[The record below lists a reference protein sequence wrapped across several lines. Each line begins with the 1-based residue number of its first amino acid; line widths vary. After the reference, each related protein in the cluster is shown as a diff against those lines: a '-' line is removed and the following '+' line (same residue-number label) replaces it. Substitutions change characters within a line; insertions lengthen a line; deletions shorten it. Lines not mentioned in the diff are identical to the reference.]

1 MSNQIVG
8 WSDIFCQETAEVL
21 YLLTCFVPL
30 FSKLV
35 ETVVTDTLK
44 LLENKFDDLLVDF
57 DSHLDNVRLD
67 WTNSDINRALPS
79 GGAS

>member
-1 MSNQIVG
+1 MKCPCRG
-8 WSDIFCQETAEVL
+8 CP
-21 YLLTCFVPL
+21 LLEGHVP
-30 FSKLV
+30 
-35 ETVVTDTLK
+35 TVFHSLCSK
-44 LLENKFDDLLVDF
+44 LLENVVPGTLKLVENRFEEQLVDF

>member
-1 MSNQIVG
+1 ML
-8 WSDIFCQETAEVL
+8 FKTAEVL
-21 YLLTCFVPL
+21 YLLIFLTCFIVPL
-30 FSKLV
+30 FSKLL
-35 ETVVTDTLK
+35 ESVVTDTLK